1 MKNRRSRLG
10 GGVGVS
16 LGTGTIA
23 GFLVFASVAG
33 LQAVDPALEIL
44 RRDCSNRLGRNEVT
58 LFRNGTIRW
67 REWQDERQSMRL
79 AELGRDEVDAYVR
92 RLEAFDLSE
101 LRDAPGGVAGEWV
114 ERCELTI
121 ALPGSARREFRYG
134 RLDTHPLAL
143 ADLLRVAEELA
154 RRALESPVAGG
165 LPADYVPRSGD
176 VLLRVDEV
184 EFEVVGRTAD
194 GQGIEVRG
202 KVQPLSMYLGLDDLR
217 RQFVRVLRRGPAK

>member
-1 MKNRRSRLG
+1 MRCPG
-10 GGVGVS
+10 AH
-16 LGTGTIA
+16 A
-23 GFLVFASVAG
+23 GS
-33 LQAVDPALEIL
+33 
-44 RRDCSNRLGRNEVT
+44 
-58 LFRNGTIRW
+58 
-67 REWQDERQSMRL
+67 
-79 AELGRDEVDAYVR
+79 
-92 RLEAFDLSE
+92 
-101 LRDAPGGVAGEWV
+101 
-114 ERCELTI
+114 
-121 ALPGSARREFRYG
+121 SAIG

-202 KVQPLSMYLGLDDLR
+202 KVQPLSMYLGIDDLR